1 MPKVCVFSRACVA
14 KRAYTK
20 HANSTYYKQ
29 KSNHSKR
36 AKKQQKQQTSI
47 QCEQIIVKYG
57 LILVWKPE
65 KTEHQR
71 HKDTKNE
78 EVAPARTCNKTTHVN
93 LLNLPKKT
101 IKHST
106 KPLQKMRQACTCTY
120 VCIHVRA
127 CLRVV
132 RGACACACADMRRLD
147 VSVSRCLGVS
157 VPIPPHWSSRC
168 LQRRRPAPCEVD
180 R

>member
-1 MPKVCVFSRACVA
+1 MVSVFTTLPRTFFFPSIPLHNPLNAFAKTQLPRFTKQHRKVA

-78 EVAPARTCNKTTHVN
+78 EVAPARTCNKTTHAN

-120 VCIHVRA
+120 NHKN
-127 CLRVV
+127 
-132 RGACACACADMRRLD
+132 
-147 VSVSRCLGVS
+147 
-157 VPIPPHWSSRC
+157 
-168 LQRRRPAPCEVD
+168 
-180 R
+180 